1 VLTAASRDPATPLA
15 DFLWFGPR
23 WDVASNTFRLPYFH
37 RNSATEFLASLY
49 GNGLGRS
56 DDFLPGGGSVEISHT
71 PHGNF
76 NEAYVWE
83 MRNQVNEPRKIL
95 ESEFILF
102 RNYTSLLTTSDQMTI
117 MVESSRS
124 FLFTEYAR
132 SGCGTFKDQGT
143 DPKVWD
149 ALPVSYIHHIG
160 ST

>member
-1 VLTAASRDPATPLA
+1 MLTAASRDPNTPLA

-76 NEAYVWE
+76 SEDYVYE

-95 ESEFILF
+95 ESEYNPSPIY
-102 RNYTSLLTTSDQMTI
+102 RN
-117 MVESSRS
+117 VESKI
-124 FLFTEYAR
+124 F
-132 SGCGTFKDQGT
+132 G
-143 DPKVWD
+143 
-149 ALPVSYIHHIG
+149 
-160 ST
+160 